1 LVDLRRMDVLA
12 TRRVLFRIL
21 LLLGTA
27 FLVTPAAAET
37 VSGKVV
43 GVSDGDSL
51 TLLVQGNRQIKVRLD
66 GIDAPEGG
74 QEFSKNAK
82 EGLSRLVF
90 GKDVTLRVTGKDRY
104 ERTLGV
110 IFIGGVNANLQ
121 LVRQGL
127 AWHFKKYS
135 DDQELAQAEIDA
147 RAARS
152 GLWSGFDPMPP
163 WEYRALKKRPQGII
177 GSAPTGSDSSGAT
190 ATAFW
195 LNTSSN
201 ARHNSSCRWFGKTK
215 RGRYCGPGEGKAC
228 GECGG

>member
-1 LVDLRRMDVLA
+1 MDVLA
-12 TRRVLFRIL
+12 TRRDVFGIL

-27 FLVTPAAAET
+27 FLVTSAAAQT
-37 VSGKVV
+37 VSGTVV

-51 TLLVQGNRQIKVRLD
+51 TLLIQGNRQIKVRLD

-74 QEFSKNAK
+74 QEFSRNAK
-82 EGLSRLVF
+82 DGLSRLVF
-90 GKDVTLRVTGKDRY
+90 GKDVSLHVTGKDRY

-110 IFIGGVNANLQ
+110 IFVGGVNANLQ

-135 DDQELAQAEIDA
+135 DDRELAQAEVEA

-152 GLWSGFDPMPP
+152 GLWSGFEPMPP
-163 WEYRALKKRPQGII
+163 WEYRALKQTPQGVI
-177 GSAPTGSDSSGAT
+177 GSATAEVDSSSAT
-190 ATAFW
+190 TTGFW
-195 LNTSSN
+195 LNTNSN

-215 RGRYCGPGEGKAC
+215 KGRYCGPREGKAC
-228 GECGG
+228 GDCGG

>member
-1 LVDLRRMDVLA
+1 MDVLA
-12 TRRVLFRIL
+12 TRRVLFRII

-51 TLLVQGNRQIKVRLD
+51 TLLVQGNRQIKVRLE
-66 GIDAPEGG
+66 GIDAPETG
-74 QEFSKNAK
+74 QEFSRNSK

-90 GKDVTLRVTGKDRY
+90 GREISLRVTGNDRY

-110 IFIGGVNANLQ
+110 VFVEGVNANLA

-127 AWHFKKYS
+127 AWHYKKYS
-135 DDQELAQAEIDA
+135 DDHELAQAEVDA

-152 GLWSGFDPMPP
+152 GLWAGFDPIPP
-163 WEYRALKKRPQGII
+163 WEYRALKKRPQGIM
-177 GSAPTGSDSSGAT
+177 GSAEAGSDTSRVT

-215 RGRYCGPGEGKAC
+215 RGRYCGADEGKPC
-228 GECGG
+228 GDCGG

>member
-1 LVDLRRMDVLA
+1 MDVLA
-12 TRRVLFRIL
+12 IRRVLFNFM
-21 LLLGTA
+21 LLLGTV
-27 FLVTPAAAET
+27 FLVTPAAAQT

-51 TLLVQGNRQIKVRLD
+51 TLLVQGNRQIKVRLE
-66 GIDAPEGG
+66 GIDAPETG
-74 QEFSKNAK
+74 QEFSRNSK

-90 GKDVTLRVTGKDRY
+90 GREISLRVTGKDRY

-110 IFIGGVNANLQ
+110 VFVGGVNANLA

-127 AWHFKKYS
+127 AWHYKKYS

-147 RAARS
+147 RASRS
-152 GLWSGFDPMPP
+152 GLWAGFEPMPP

-177 GSAPTGSDSSGAT
+177 GSATAGSDSSGAT

-201 ARHNSSCRWFGKTK
+201 ARHNSSCRWFGETK
-215 RGRYCGPGEGKAC
+215 RGRYCGPEEGKAC

>member
-1 LVDLRRMDVLA
+1 MDVLA
-12 TRRVLFRIL
+12 TRRVIFRIIL
-21 LLLGTA
+21 VLGTA

-82 EGLSRLVF
+82 EGLSGLVF
-90 GKDVTLRVTGKDRY
+90 GKDVTLRVTGMDRY

-110 IFIGGVNANLQ
+110 VFVGGVNANLQ
-121 LVRQGL
+121 LVQQGL

-135 DDQELAQAEIDA
+135 DDQELAQAEVDA
-147 RAARS
+147 RAARL
-152 GLWSGFDPMPP
+152 GLWSGVDPMPP
-163 WEYRALKKRPQGII
+163 WEYRALKQRPQGIM
-177 GSAPTGSDSSGAT
+177 GSARPGSDSSGAT

-215 RGRYCGPGEGKAC
+215 RGRYCGSGEGNSC

>member
-1 LVDLRRMDVLA
+1 MDVLA
-12 TRRVLFRIL
+12 TRRVLFRII

-27 FLVTPAAAET
+27 FLVTPTAAET

-90 GKDVTLRVTGKDRY
+90 GREVSLRVTGKDRY

-110 IFIGGVNANLQ
+110 IFVGGVNANLQ

-127 AWHFKKYS
+127 AWHYKKYS
-135 DDQELAQAEIDA
+135 DDQQLAQAEIDA

-152 GLWSGFDPMPP
+152 GLWSEFDPMPP
-163 WEYRALKKRPQGII
+163 WEYRALKKRPQGIM
-177 GSAPTGSDSSGAT
+177 GSASAGSDSSSSASG
-190 ATAFW
+190 AFW

-215 RGRYCGPGEGKAC
+215 RGRYCGPEEGKAC